1 MTHNIGNTI
10 AELRKK
16 KKWTQTELAQ
26 KLNVSDKAVSKWEND
41 GGLPSVEFFPKLA
54 ELFGVSIDY
63 LMTGKEELVAE
74 EREAEQEPSFETYGA
89 EKAVPDVGEQFKQ
102 DVDALAAEELALIV
116 RDQGD
121 LYRDDELRYIKYRLR
136 ELRGGQPQDLDIVSP
151 FYDARKIKE
160 TQRAVKATRGK
171 NDDANEA
178 VGCFAYGVSILFPMI
193 GMIWGTARCRYGAG
207 KKMLIASLLS
217 WIAGGVLV
225 ALIYG
230 GAFIAALSALL

>member
-63 LMTGKEELVAE
+63 LMTGKEEPVAE
-74 EREAEQEPSFETYGA
+74 EREAELDLYGA
-89 EKAVPDVGEQFKQ
+89 EKAVPDVKEQFKQ

-136 ELRGGQPQDLDIVSP
+136 ELRGDQPQDLDIVSP
-151 FYDARKIKE
+151 FYDARKMKE
-160 TQRAVKATRGK
+160 TQRAVKATQGK

-193 GMIWGTARCRYGAG
+193 GMIWGTARCRDGAG

-230 GAFIAALSALL
+230 GAFIAALSALS